1 MKKIRVI
8 VNGVCFYTSR
18 SAIKER
24 RVGSYTLQND
34 ALSYALEKMGTN
46 DGIGTTVRYYDH
58 KMEQKIFQIQ
68 LSVV

>member
-8 VNGVCFYTSR
+8 VNDVCFYTSR
-18 SAIKER
+18 KAIKER

-34 ALSYALEKMGTN
+34 ALSYALERMGTN

-68 LSVV
+68 LSVL

>member
-8 VNGVCFYTSR
+8 VNDVCFYTSR
-18 SAIKER
+18 KAIKER

-34 ALSYALEKMGTN
+34 ALCYALEKMGTN

>member
-8 VNGVCFYTSR
+8 CNGVSFYTSKK
-18 SAIKER
+18 AIQER
-24 RVGSYTLQND
+24 RVGDFGLQND
-34 ALSYALEKMGTN
+34 ALSYALERMGTN

-68 LSVV
+68 LSVL

>member
-8 VNGVCFYTSR
+8 CNGVSFYTSR
-18 SAIKER
+18 KAIKER
-24 RVGSYTLQND
+24 RVGDFSLQND
-34 ALSYALEKMGTN
+34 ALKFALEKMGTN

>member
-68 LSVV
+68 LNVV

>member
-8 VNGVCFYTSR
+8 VNDVCFYTSR

-68 LSVV
+68 LSVI

>member
-8 VNGVCFYTSR
+8 VNDVCFYTSR
-18 SAIKER
+18 KAIKER

-58 KMEQKIFQIQ
+58 KMQQKIFQIQ